1 MNMNKKIKKILE
13 KSVNEEPNAFMEEH
27 KQKIVLFAK
36 SPHIATLDYL
46 SMRLVASFYLQK
58 YCKLFWYN
66 PNENNFYLIL
76 DYLFYYFSS
85 YIVYFSDSNRKNEL
99 VNQVGLA
106 SAFLGVLTFF
116 QKKESDIMLCIL
128 IERIDD
134 VLKSDFPYVYYQDT
148 ILQESIVMYD
158 KYYNK
163 NNSHL
168 LNIYAKKEFNSI
180 YAKLIDNICTDDTN
194 LLNQLIDDICIYHL
208 RKCNDN
214 NFSKNEFYFT
224 EWQLIPTEIIV
235 LLRYRY
241 IQGKCIN
248 FIANELI
255 KDFIPFLTAKA
266 FTLSEETSLFKD
278 KLYNTYLNKAIKSLN
293 NSKVM
298 DILNL

>member
-1 MNMNKKIKKILE
+1 MNKQIKKILE
-13 KSVNEEPNAFMEEH
+13 KSVNKEPDTFIEEN
-27 KQKIVLFAK
+27 KQKIELFAK
-36 SPHIATLDYL
+36 TPHIVALDYL
-46 SMRLVASFYLQK
+46 SMRFVASFYLRK
-58 YCKLFWYN
+58 CCKLFWYD
-66 PNENNFYLIL
+66 PNENNFCSLL
-76 DYLFYYFSS
+76 DYLFYYYSS

-128 IERIDD
+128 IERIEDT
-134 VLKSDFPYVYYQDT
+134 LKSDYPYVYYQDT

-163 NNSHL
+163 NNIHL
-168 LNIYAKKEFNSI
+168 LNIYTKKKLNPI
-180 YAKLIDNICTDDTN
+180 YAKLIDNICTDDTT
-194 LLNQLIDDICIYHL
+194 LFNQLIDDICTYHL
-208 RKCNDN
+208 QKCNDS

-224 EWQLIPTEIIV
+224 EWQLIPTEIMA

-248 FIANELI
+248 FITNELI
-255 KDFIPFLTAKA
+255 KKFIPFLTVKE
-266 FTLSEETSLFKD
+266 FTLSKETKLFKD